1 MEMSQMT
8 SNDVQSQL
16 DIYLDEGSYVGNDLD
31 VLEYWKLNKHRFPEL
46 AIMACDILSIP
57 ITTVASESSFSIGG
71 RCDAPKPGGPLTT
84 RQPAEYKWRSGY
96 PTPLQ
101 KIEQSL
107 LCKGSST
114 QIQYLHILSQT
125 VQYMQFTS
133 NTATWAHKQYS
144 NIHTNYEYNYIPS
157 SHKSSNVLLSYM

>member
-71 RCDAPKPGGPLTT
+71 RILHKYRNCLLPK
-84 RQPAEYKWRSGY
+84 
-96 PTPLQ
+96 
-101 KIEQSL
+101 
-107 LCKGSST
+107 
-114 QIQYLHILSQT
+114 T
-125 VQYMQFTS
+125 VQTLICTRNWLHDFKEIGPSGKKCLFLELFFVLFFFLFLTYNLQNKHFCFINCRCAGS
-133 NTATWAHKQYS
+133 RGYS
-144 NIHTNYEYNYIPS
+144 II
-157 SHKSSNVLLSYM
+157 

>member
-31 VLEYWKLNKHRFPEL
+31 VLEYWKLHKHRFPEL

-71 RCDAPKPGGPLTT
+71 
-84 RQPAEYKWRSGY
+84 
-96 PTPLQ
+96 
-101 KIEQSL
+101 
-107 LCKGSST
+107 
-114 QIQYLHILSQT
+114 HILLPKT
-125 VQYMQFTS
+125 VQVLICTRNWLHDF
-133 NTATWAHKQYS
+133 KE
-144 NIHTNYEYNYIPS
+144 IGPS
-157 SHKSSNVLLSYM
+157 GKNCLFP

>member
-57 ITTVASESSFSIGG
+57 ITIVASESSFSIGG
-71 RCDAPKPGGPLTT
+71 RILHKYGNCLLPK
-84 RQPAEYKWRSGY
+84 
-96 PTPLQ
+96 
-101 KIEQSL
+101 
-107 LCKGSST
+107 
-114 QIQYLHILSQT
+114 T
-125 VQYMQFTS
+125 VQALICTRNWLHDFKETGPSGKKCLFLELFFVFFLFLTYNLQNKHFCFMNCRCAGS
-133 NTATWAHKQYS
+133 RGYS
-144 NIHTNYEYNYIPS
+144 II
-157 SHKSSNVLLSYM
+157 

>member
-46 AIMACDILSIP
+46 EIMACDILSIP

-71 RCDAPKPGGPLTT
+71 RILHKYRNCLLPKTVQTLICTRNWLHDFKKIGHSGKKCLFPELFLFCFFCFLLTT
-84 RQPAEYKWRSGY
+84 YK
-96 PTPLQ
+96 
-101 KIEQSL
+101 I
-107 LCKGSST
+107 
-114 QIQYLHILSQT
+114 
-125 VQYMQFTS
+125 
-133 NTATWAHKQYS
+133 
-144 NIHTNYEYNYIPS
+144 NIF
-157 SHKSSNVLLSYM
+157 VL

>member
-57 ITTVASESSFSIGG
+57 ITTVASESLVLVVVYCRSIEIV
-71 RCDAPKPGGPLTT
+71 C
-84 RQPAEYKWRSGY
+84 S
-96 PTPLQ
+96 Q
-101 KIEQSL
+101 K
-107 LCKGSST
+107 LCKPLFVLVIGCMILKKLDLLVKNVYSLNFFLFCFFLFLTYNLQNKHFYFINCRCAGSRG
-114 QIQYLHILSQT
+114 
-125 VQYMQFTS
+125 
-133 NTATWAHKQYS
+133 YS
-144 NIHTNYEYNYIPS
+144 II
-157 SHKSSNVLLSYM
+157 